1 MRRTAWLALAWAL
14 AFPAGASPVLL
25 KNYGQEL
32 IDEAVASHPDLLVAM
47 MHVTP
52 PGEKDNI
59 IIASNIGRFGKKAD
73 EDDMR
78 VVDTGRS
85 NLEVA
90 AGGTRF
96 EVELVLQDARGRSI
110 GAMGLVFPYQEGVV
124 DRKALEAR
132 AIAIRDHMRRHI
144 AGAGDLVQP
153 YPREASSTTRN
164 HARKLI
170 EQALGAH
177 PALLVLEYVA
187 APAGGAEGT
196 IVASSAGRV
205 GAPAGEREGSVLRT
219 GKPALAE
226 AAALEGTEVVL
237 ALEDARG
244 ARFGALRAVFAREP
258 GRTAAEAQREAEEIR
273 NAWQKAGVSRESLG
287 ALDP

>member
-1 MRRTAWLALAWAL
+1 MRSTAWLSLAWAL
-14 AFPAGASPVLL
+14 ALPAGASPVLL

-73 EDDMR
+73 EDDLR

-96 EVELVLQDARGRSI
+96 EVELVLQDARGRTI

-124 DRKALEAR
+124 DRKGLEAR

-144 AGAGDLVQP
+144 AEAGDLVQP

-170 EQALGAH
+170 EPALGAH

-187 APAGGAEGT
+187 APASGGEGT

-226 AAALEGTEVVL
+226 AAALDGTEVVL
-237 ALEDARG
+237 PLEDTKG
-244 ARFGALRAVFAREP
+244 ATFGALRAVFARAP
-258 GRTAAEAQREAEEIR
+258 GRSEAETQREAEEIR
-273 NAWQKAGVSRESLG
+273 NAWQKSGVSRESLG